1 MLYVKN
7 MVFLD
12 GAIARLAPELDLLG
26 EVANISMLFA
36 QKHGERLGRELGVDP
51 SAVEFDLDGV
61 KASMGLEPTVN
72 RVTYRELQERRELIQ
87 KRMREHVE
95 AERPKL
101 GK

>member
-1 MLYVKN
+1 MLAGQPVGLDLP
-7 MVFLD
+7 VDLVED
-12 GAIARLAPELDLLG
+12 GAAHAEPG
-26 EVANISMLFA
+26 ESLEGEAVDAA
-36 QKHGERLGRELGVDP
+36 QASP
-51 SAVEFDLDGV
+51 AVEFDLDGV

-101 GK
+101 GR